1 VRTSRLLLVLLL
13 AGGSTPLTA
22 SCAGAPSKS
31 PLLDGLERRVLPNGL
46 AVVVKEDRRLPAVTA
61 MLAVRVGSVNEDP
74 SNTGLAH
81 FFEHMVFKGT
91 AKYAPG
97 EIDLATYRA
106 GGQNNAHTTH
116 DMTGYWFRVGSAHL
130 DRALDILADTFAN
143 SALDPREFERER
155 NTVFQEMNIDLDGPW
170 GKLQTELDKAVYP
183 SSGYGHPILGWREHL
198 EALTPEKMRE
208 FYRRHYRPGNA
219 SLILVGDVGREDAF
233 RRAQK
238 FFGGIPAGELPPPA
252 RADEPPQAAPKVLEV
267 KTPFTADRFIVAY
280 RAEPA
285 GSESDIALDVVST
298 ILADGRTSRLRRRLV
313 DKEGLAGEDGVGANN
328 YSRRREGVF
337 SIQVEMALESPLEKA
352 RAIVEEEIE
361 ALKRH
366 LVDARELRRAK
377 NLLKARFAF
386 ETESQ
391 VELVSKIGYFE
402 ALGLPD
408 YVERYMDRVEAVDA
422 ERIRETARRIFTE
435 KNRTTAVGWS
445 KGRRASLA
453 PRQQGAPPR
462 LSGVV
467 REVLPNGLRVLAVPR
482 RDVPVVAVQV
492 YVQAGAVFE
501 PEAKAGVAALTGDLL
516 DEGIDDGAG
525 RVVSAERL
533 AEEIEFTGG
542 RLWTGA
548 TGAGAKVLS
557 EHAGAAFDALRD
569 VIRHPSFEADR
580 VAKGKEDLLAEIE
593 AADDEPSMRAYRLF
607 FKEAYRG
614 HPLSRPS
621 IGSRETMKALTRD
634 DVVAH
639 HRRWFRPEN
648 AIVAVAGDLDP
659 ARAIS
664 EVRARFG
671 DWKGEGAWTA
681 PKPPAATRQSEP
693 RPVDVAVAAQQTR
706 IVMGHVGV
714 ARSDPDWTALHVGQL
729 IFGMATGFASRLAR
743 QVRDVEGLTY
753 DVSGS
758 FCAGSA
764 EVAAPVLIVLGVEP
778 PDREKALASVRRE
791 LEKFLR
797 EGPTAREVE
806 DAKGYLLASFTDEWE
821 GTEDLAGYLV
831 ESERFG
837 LGPDWPER
845 YFRAVGAVTAES
857 VRAAAARHVDPARLT
872 TVVVGPDAK
881 EKGSK

>member
-1 VRTSRLLLVLLL
+1 MRTRSLLLVLAAWAAGC
-13 AGGSTPLTA
+13 AGGA
-22 SCAGAPSKS
+22 HRA
-31 PLLDGLERRVLPNGL
+31 PLLDGVERRVLPNGL

-74 SNTGLAH
+74 DNTGLAH

-91 AKYAPG
+91 ARYRPG

-130 DRALDILADTFAN
+130 DAALDILADTFAN
-143 SALDPREFERER
+143 SALDAAEFERER
-155 NTVFQEMNIDLDGPW
+155 NTVFQEMNIDQDGPW
-170 GKLQTELDKAVYP
+170 GKLQTELDRAVYP
-183 SSGYGHPILGWREHL
+183 TSGYGHPILGWRTHL

-219 SLILVGDVGREDAF
+219 SLIVVGDVGREDAF
-233 RRAQK
+233 RRAAK
-238 FFGGIPAGELPPPA
+238 FFGGLPAGELPPPP
-252 RADEPPQAAPKVLEV
+252 RAEEPAQSAPKSLEI

-285 GSESDIALDVVST
+285 GSESDIVLDVVST
-298 ILADGRTSRLRRRLV
+298 ILSDGRTSRLRRRLV
-313 DKEGLAGEDGVGANN
+313 EKEGLAGEDGVSANN
-328 YSRRREGVF
+328 YSRRREGIF
-337 SIQVEMALESPLEKA
+337 TIQVEMALESPLEKA

-366 LVDARELRRAK
+366 PVGDRELRRAK

-386 ETESQ
+386 DSESQ
-391 VELVSKIGYFE
+391 IELASKMGYFE

-408 YVERYMDRVEAVDA
+408 YVERYMARIEAVDA
-422 ERIRETARRIFTE
+422 ERLRETVRRLFTDA
-435 KNRTTAVGWS
+435 NRTVATAWS
-445 KGRRASLA
+445 KGKRAALA
-453 PRQQGAPPR
+453 PRPQGAPPR
-462 LSGVV
+462 LRGVV
-467 REVLPNGLRVLAVPR
+467 RETLPNGLRILAVPR

-492 YVQAGAVFE
+492 YVQAGAVVE
-501 PEAKAGVAALTGDLL
+501 DPAKAGVAALTGDLL

-525 RVVSAERL
+525 RAVGAERL

-557 EHAGAAFDALRD
+557 EHAALAFDAVRD
-569 VIRHPSFEADR
+569 VIRFPAFGDDR
-580 VAKGKEDLLAEIE
+580 VGKAKEDLLAEIE
-593 AADDEPSMRAYRLF
+593 AADDEPSSRAFRLF
-607 FKEAYRG
+607 FREAYRG

-621 IGSRETMKALTRD
+621 IGTKETTGALTRA

-648 AIVAVAGDLDP
+648 AIVAVAGDIEP
-659 ARAIS
+659 ARAVEEI
-664 EVRARFG
+664 RARFG
-671 DWKGEGAWTA
+671 DWKGEGPWTA
-681 PKPPAATRQSEP
+681 AAPPAAVRQAEARS
-693 RPVDVAVAAQQTR
+693 VDVKVDAQQAR

-714 ARSDPDWTALHVGQL
+714 TRGDPDWPALHVGEL
-729 IFGMATGFASRLAR
+729 VFGMAPGFASRLAR

-753 DVSGS
+753 DISGS

-764 EVAAPVLIVLGVEP
+764 EVASPILIVLGVEP

-791 LEKFLR
+791 LGKFLK

-806 DAKGYLLASFTDEWE
+806 DAKGYLLASFTDAWE

-831 ESERFG
+831 ESERYG

-845 YFRAVGAVTAES
+845 YVEAVRGVTAES
-857 VRAAAARHVDPARLT
+857 VRSAAARHVDPARLT

-881 EKGSK
+881 EKGQPK